1 MLWYSYMQSSSS
13 DVKRNT
19 AKELWDTL
27 KFILLAAIIVIPIR
41 FFLFQPFIVSGES
54 MYPTFNNADYLIVDE
69 ISYYLK
75 DPARGDVVIFHY
87 PNDPKRYFI
96 KRIIGLPGETVVFK
110 NNAVYIKN
118 AEYPDGIKL
127 SEPYLSQVTI
137 PGGQTEVVVTQDHY
151 FVMGDNRGFSSD
163 SRAWG
168 LLPRKNMVG
177 KAGLRLLPLKDISYK
192 PGSIQKFETQ

>member
-1 MLWYSYMQSSSS
+1 MLWYFYMQSSSS

-96 KRIIGLPGETVVFK
+96 KRVIGLPGETVVFK

-118 AEYPDGIKL
+118 AEYPEGIKL
-127 SEPYLSQVTI
+127 SEPYLSQVTT
-137 PGGQTEVVVTQDHY
+137 PGGQTEVEVTQDNY

>member
-1 MLWYSYMQSSSS
+1 MLWYFYMQSSSS

-96 KRIIGLPGETVVFK
+96 KRVIGLPGETVIFK

-118 AEYPDGIKL
+118 AEYPEGIKL
-127 SEPYLSQVTI
+127 SEPYLSQVTT
-137 PGGQTEVVVTQDHY
+137 PGGQTEVEVTEDNY